1 MHLCVLWCRF
11 ETCSNTRS
19 ILRDTMDR
27 AERDTDDLSSGGA
40 GVQYLTPTKA
50 FSKKR
55 VTAGAAVVG
64 AVHSSL
70 EASMGSSKGDV
81 IHDSWTQEEVS
92 NVEVQE
98 SIGS

>member
-1 MHLCVLWCRF
+1 
-11 ETCSNTRS
+11 
-19 ILRDTMDR
+19 MDR

-64 AVHSSL
+64 AVHSSP
-70 EASMGSSKGDV
+70 EASMGRCKGDE
-81 IHDSWTQEEVS
+81 IRDWWLRRKFRMWRCRRA
-92 NVEVQE
+92 
-98 SIGS
+98 